1 MNGNLKA
8 VTSEASPAITTVR
21 DVMTTDVVTVTPG
34 TSIGR
39 IAELMDT
46 HAISGL
52 PVVDDARRVVGVIT
66 DHDLVIRN
74 TKIDP
79 PPFLPLLEG
88 RIPLETPG
96 HFERRV
102 RHMVGSEARDMMSE
116 DVQSIGPDEDMET
129 LAELMIRRRL
139 HLVPVVE
146 GGRLAG
152 IVTRADV
159 IRWMTRGD
167 RAPDVS
173 A

>member
-1 MNGNLKA
+1 MNPNPHS
-8 VTSEASPAITTVR
+8 TPPATATVR
-21 DVMTTDVVTVTPG
+21 DVMTADVVSVGPA

-39 IAELMDT
+39 IAQLMHA

-52 PVVDDARRVVGVIT
+52 PVVDDAHRLVGVIT
-66 DHDLVIRN
+66 DHDLIIRN

-116 DVQSIGPDEDMET
+116 QVHTIGPDEDMEA
-129 LAELMIRRRL
+129 LAELMIRKHL

-146 GGRLAG
+146 SGRLIG
-152 IVTRADV
+152 VVTRADV
-159 IRWMTRGD
+159 IRWMTRDEGL
-167 RAPDVS
+167 RGAS
-173 A
+173 E

>member
-1 MNGNLKA
+1 MNAHLESDAGRGPVN
-8 VTSEASPAITTVR
+8 TTVR
-21 DVMTTDVVTVTPG
+21 DVMTSEVVTVTPV

-39 IAELMDT
+39 IAELMDA

-52 PVVDDARRVVGVIT
+52 PVVDEVRRVVGVIT
-66 DHDLVIRN
+66 DHDLIIRN

-102 RHMVGSEARDMMSE
+102 RHMVGSEARDMMSAE
-116 DVQSIGPDEDMET
+116 VHSIGPDEDVEA
-129 LAELMIRRRL
+129 LAELMIHKHL

-146 GGRLAG
+146 GGRLVG
-152 IVTRADV
+152 VVTRADV
-159 IRWMTRGD
+159 IRWMTREGGPT
-167 RAPDVS
+167 APRT
-173 A
+173 